1 MPEQRTTTTT
11 IYTFDELEDSAKE
24 RAREIVGTWNT
35 EWENDCLPDMF
46 AEYLEEQ
53 GFPTDKIGYSLGHS
67 QGDGVAFYG

>member
-1 MPEQRTTTTT
+1 MPKERITITT

-24 RAREIVGTWNT
+24 RAREIVGTWNQ

-53 GFPTDKIGYSLGHS
+53 LLLACREIRRCFVVITTS
-67 QGDGVAFYG
+67 